1 MKLRT
6 HVTAAVVLF
15 MLVNLLYPVT
25 SIIRG
30 ALLAGAAGTVP
41 DLLDYL
47 TGRHRGIGHTLLIL
61 PPLLLYSLKSPENGI
76 PLLAGITSHIL
87 LDLFTVHGCP
97 LLYPL
102 KDTPYHCLQRKK
114 RIKTGTAG
122 EWALLSFLIAITVV
136 TSLVSVGAP
145 GDALHPQIR
154 NSSRDGQCR
163 TMTVNIQVDADRDVN
178 VTSYHTN
185 GSESIL
191 VDFRDD

>member
-15 MLVNLLYPVT
+15 LLINFLYPVT

-61 PPLLLYSLKSPENGI
+61 PPLLLYSLKSPENGV

-122 EWALLSFLIAITVV
+122 EWALLSFLIAVTVV
-136 TSLVSVGAP
+136 TSLVSAGAP
-145 GDALHPQIR
+145 DDALHPQLS
-154 NSSRDGQCR
+154 NSSREGQFR
-163 TMTVNIQVDADRDVN
+163 TMSVDIQVDADRDVN

-185 GSESIL
+185 GSESIF
-191 VDFRDD
+191 VDFKDD

>member
-15 MLVNLLYPVT
+15 LLINLLHPVT

-30 ALLAGAAGTVP
+30 AFLAGIAGIVP
-41 DLLDYL
+41 DLLDNL

-61 PPLLLYSLKSPENGI
+61 PPLLLYALKSPDNGI

-102 KDTPYHCLQRKK
+102 KDTPYHCLQRRK
-114 RIKTGTAG
+114 RIRTGTAG
-122 EWALLSFLIAITVV
+122 EWALLSFLIAVTVV
-136 TSLVSVGAP
+136 ASLVSVGALD
-145 GDALHPQIR
+145 DAIHPKTR
-154 NSSRDGQCR
+154 NSSMEGQCK
-163 TMTVNIQVDADRDVN
+163 TMTVEIRVDADRDVN
-178 VTSYHTN
+178 VTAYHSN
-185 GSESIL
+185 GSDSIF
-191 VDFRDD
+191 VDFLDD